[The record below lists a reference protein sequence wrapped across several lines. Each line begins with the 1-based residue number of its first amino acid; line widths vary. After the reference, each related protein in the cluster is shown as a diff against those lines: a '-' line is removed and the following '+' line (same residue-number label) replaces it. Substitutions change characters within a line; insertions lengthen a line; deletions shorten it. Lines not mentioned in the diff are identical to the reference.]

1 MVNADG
7 GVAGRPIELD
17 TRDLETGRGA
27 QAAVDDLR
35 RSGASAIVGSFSSDL
50 SISVSGAAARDG
62 VVYWEA
68 GAVADRI
75 TGQGSSLVFRVGAAG
90 ANLGGNAARFAVEQ
104 LAPKLGKQPSA
115 LRAFLVTVNDAYG
128 HSVADA
134 TRASL
139 IARGLPPP
147 GEAIYDPYLPDWP
160 SVVGAVRD
168 SHADLLVLSSH
179 IPDGIA
185 FRRAFLAAGLHVD
198 AFIGS
203 TMAQCLPDFGAA
215 LGADAVGVFASDR
228 PDGGFNAAALS
239 TQGKALYDRFA
250 AVWRQRTGQ
259 AAPSEGGLAGFS
271 AGWAL
276 FHIVLPRAAA
286 GHDLSP
292 AAIAAA
298 ARSVDLPEG
307 SLANGAGIRFTTSRD
322 RMGQN
327 LRAAAV
333 IWQWQ
338 AVRHSVVV
346 WPPTYATGTVRFVP
360 LPR

>member
-1 MVNADG
+1 
-7 GVAGRPIELD
+7 L
-17 TRDLETGRGA
+17 
-27 QAAVDDLR
+27 
-35 RSGASAIVGSFSSDL
+35 
-50 SISVSGAAARDG
+50 
-62 VVYWEA
+62 
-68 GAVADRI
+68 
-75 TGQGSSLVFRVGAAG
+75 
-90 ANLGGNAARFAVEQ
+90 
-104 LAPKLGKQPSA
+104 
-115 LRAFLVTVNDAYG
+115 LVTVNDAYG

-139 IARGLPPP
+139 LARGLPLP
-147 GEAIYDPYLPDWP
+147 GEATYDPYLPDWTT
-160 SVVGAVRD
+160 VVSAVRD
-168 SHADLLVLSSH
+168 SHPDLLVLSSH

-215 LGADAVGVFASDR
+215 LGPDAVGVFASDR
-228 PDGGFNAAALS
+228 PGGGFNPSALS
-239 TQGKALYDRFA
+239 PQAKALYDRLA
-250 AVWRQRTGQ
+250 SVWRQRTGQ

-286 GHDLSP
+286 AHDLS
-292 AAIAAA
+292 AGALAAA
-298 ARSVDLPEG
+298 ARSVDLPDG
-307 SLANGAGIRFTTSRD
+307 SLANGAGIRFATSPD

-346 WPPTYATGTVRFVP
+346 WPPAYATGTVRFVP